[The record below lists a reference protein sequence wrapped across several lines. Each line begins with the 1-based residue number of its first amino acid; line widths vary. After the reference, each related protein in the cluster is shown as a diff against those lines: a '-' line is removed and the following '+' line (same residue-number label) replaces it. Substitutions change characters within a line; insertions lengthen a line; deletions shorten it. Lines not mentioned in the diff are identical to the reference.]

1 MAQRNMSIDSMEQH
15 QQHSAQAGPGA
26 PALPMIPPSAVPVL
40 NAMSRPRGAFTLALG
55 QHPLTCHLDRLPI
68 KNEAALSLGLTLGDM
83 PALLRLDASAVEILT
98 SPLSLQRP
106 LTGCTVDVAALWLE
120 YALLEWLE
128 PLESALGDSIRLHGD
143 GTLQGDDA
151 LQGNHTE
158 VSDDALPIQLSLN
171 LTDGHRQG
179 KLSLLM
185 SQRFAEALQPWFD
198 ETCPVAPRPCSS
210 VVWPVQGIAG
220 HQTLT
225 LAELRDLAPGDVVM
239 LDSPVINGPGLD
251 TPNLNPDSLRQAS
264 AVLVGDHLMASAQVH
279 RDGVRLLSRLHP
291 LTQGNLAMAPPAN
304 DNDNNNNNNA
314 QPQTGSTAVDRT
326 ATDRTTADNMGLDQL
341 PLRLV
346 CEFGRLE
353 LSLGELRELDQ
364 GSVLPLSRPEDEAVD
379 LVVNG
384 RILGKG
390 RVVKIGD
397 GLGVQI
403 VRLATDE

>member
-1 MAQRNMSIDSMEQH
+1 MAERNISIDSMEQH
-15 QQHSAQAGPGA
+15 QQHSAQAGPEI
-26 PALPMIPPSAVPVL
+26 PALPIIPPSAVPVL
-40 NAMSRPRGAFTLALG
+40 NAMSRPRGAFTLPLG
-55 QHPLTCHLDRLPI
+55 QHSLTCHLDRRPI
-68 KNEAALSLGLTLGDM
+68 TNEAALSLGLTLGDM
-83 PALLRLDASAVEILT
+83 PARLRLDASAVEIL
-98 SPLSLQRP
+98 SSSLSLQRP
-106 LTGCTVDVAALWLE
+106 LTGCPTDIAALWLE

-128 PLESALGDSIRLHGD
+128 PLESALGDSIR
-143 GTLQGDDA
+143 LQGDDA

-291 LTQGNLAMAPPAN
+291 LTQGDLAMAPPAN
-304 DNDNNNNNNA
+304 DNDNNNNA

-326 ATDRTTADNMGLDQL
+326 AAGRMTADSTGLDQL

>member
-1 MAQRNMSIDSMEQH
+1 MAERNISIDSMEQH
-15 QQHSAQAGPGA
+15 QQHSAQAGPEV
-26 PALPMIPPSAVPVL
+26 PALPIIPPSAVPVL
-40 NAMSRPRGAFTLALG
+40 NTMSRPRGAFTLPLG
-55 QHPLTCHLDRLPI
+55 QLSLTCHLDRRPI
-68 KNEAALSLGLTLGDM
+68 THEAALSLGLTLGDM
-83 PALLRLDASAVEILT
+83 PARLRLDASAVEILS

-106 LTGCTVDVAALWLE
+106 LTACPADVAALWLE

-128 PLESALGDSIRLHGD
+128 PLESALGDSIRLQGD
-143 GTLQGDDA
+143 GVQ
-151 LQGNHTE
+151 QGNGIE
-158 VSDDALPIQLSLN
+158 ESDDTLPIQLSVN

-179 KLSLLM
+179 KLSLLL
-185 SQRFAEALQPWFD
+185 SQPFAEALQPWFD
-198 ETCPVAPRPCSS
+198 ENCPVAPRPCSN
-210 VVWPVQGIAG
+210 VAWPVQGIAG
-220 HQTLT
+220 YQTLT

-239 LDSPVINGPGLD
+239 LDSPVINGSGLD

-264 AVLVGDHLMASAQVH
+264 AVLVGERLMASAQTH

-291 LTQGNLAMAPPAN
+291 LTQGDLAMASPAN
-304 DNDNNNNNNA
+304 DNDNNNNNA
-314 QPQTGSTAVDRT
+314 QPQTGSAAVDRT
-326 ATDRTTADNMGLDQL
+326 AADRMTAGNMGLDQL